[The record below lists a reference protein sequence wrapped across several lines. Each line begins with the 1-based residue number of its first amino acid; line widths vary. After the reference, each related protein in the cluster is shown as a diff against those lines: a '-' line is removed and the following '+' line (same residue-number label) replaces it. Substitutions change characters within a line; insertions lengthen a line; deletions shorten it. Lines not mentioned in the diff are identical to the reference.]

1 MAGDFSQ
8 LVAIPWH
15 EYAQL
20 TAVQNARQPI
30 TEHFYKLEDEYQRN
44 ALITDPQRS
53 IALQSQT
60 IEHMKNL
67 KDQMRNHLSIT
78 TPKPYRSRADSLL
91 QSLSSQLKVNET
103 GELVKDDGTA
113 IPSSRFEDLIQH
125 AVRDRRRKF
134 TPEGWDYFLHLLK
147 LHNVPRSLL
156 NRETLDE
163 LTKVGTSSPTTES
176 AIKKK
181 SHITFHLPAATSS
194 PLTSTSIL
202 STPPPGPPPSPS
214 SIVRKGKR
222 KRSQSLSPPPEF
234 KLSPSD
240 ATFVY
245 GSETKQK
252 RRRVPPDRFLLRD
265 YE

>member
-1 MAGDFSQ
+1 MATDFSQ

-20 TAVQNARQPI
+20 TAVQNARQPV
-30 TEHFYKLEDEYQRN
+30 TEQFYRLEDDYQKN
-44 ALITDPQRS
+44 ALIADPRRS
-53 IALQSQT
+53 VALQSQT

-91 QSLSSQLKVNET
+91 QSLSTQLKVNET

-163 LTKVGTSSPTTES
+163 LTNLATTPAKVAASHPTRKALKFKSPTAVATGS
-176 AIKKK
+176 K
-181 SHITFHLPAATSS
+181 SLA
-194 PLTSTSIL
+194 
-202 STPPPGPPPSPS
+202 
-214 SIVRKGKR
+214 
-222 KRSQSLSPPPEF
+222 LSPPTTTTSSARKQRRRRRAKSQPPLSPI

-240 ATFVY
+240 TSVY
-245 GSETKQK
+245 GKTKQK
-252 RRRVPPDRFLLRD
+252 RHRAPPDRFLLRD

>member
-1 MAGDFSQ
+1 MTADFSQ
-8 LVAIPWH
+8 LVAIPQH

-30 TEHFYKLEDEYQRN
+30 TEHFYKLEDDYQKN
-44 ALITDPQRS
+44 AVITDPQRS

-91 QSLSSQLKVNET
+91 QSLTTRLKVNEI

-134 TPEGWDYFLHLLK
+134 IPEGWDYFLHLLK
-147 LHNVPRSLL
+147 LYNVPRSLL

-163 LTKVGTSSPTTES
+163 LTAVTTKVVSPHPSTIKPSLSSSKFYSPTTTAAAS
-176 AIKKK
+176 K
-181 SHITFHLPAATSS
+181 HL
-194 PLTSTSIL
+194 SIL
-202 STPPPGPPPSPS
+202 PPHPPPSS
-214 SIVRKGKR
+214 ARKR
-222 KRSQSLSPPPEF
+222 KRADSQPPPPAM

-240 ATFVY
+240 KTFMH
-245 GSETKQK
+245 GTTKQK